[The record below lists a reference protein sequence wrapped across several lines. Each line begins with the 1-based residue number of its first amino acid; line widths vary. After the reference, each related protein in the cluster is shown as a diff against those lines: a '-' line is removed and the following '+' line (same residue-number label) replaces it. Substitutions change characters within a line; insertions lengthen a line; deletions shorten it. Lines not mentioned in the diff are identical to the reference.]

1 MGEWYRCSGK
11 EVCRQ
16 FHVSER
22 GLSRKEAEKRLA
34 EIGENCLSGQR
45 EKKAWQVF
53 VEQFADLLVWIL
65 LGAGMISALSGDF
78 ESTAVIGAVLILNAV
93 LGTVQHE
100 KARKSLESLRAM
112 SAPSAH
118 VLRDGVVIEIPSRAV
133 VPGDL
138 LILFAGD
145 LVSADGRILESH
157 GLRVNE
163 SALTGEAES
172 ACKQEQVISSGI
184 SENRDAD
191 HSAGGSIGIGDQNN
205 MVFSGSLVTAGRGIA
220 VVTATGM
227 KTEIG
232 KIAGMMNETQEK
244 ETPLELSMERFGS
257 RLAGGIM
264 LICALIFG
272 LSLYRRMPVLEALM
286 FAVALAVAAIPEA
299 LGSIVTIVQAMGTQQ
314 MAKEH
319 AIIKDLKAV
328 ESLGCVSVIC
338 SDKTGT
344 LTRNQM
350 HVEEI
355 WSGGRCTK
363 IGEGGQEAR
372 EKKNPNERA
381 LLFASVLNNDGH
393 GEVGDPMERA
403 LLENARQA
411 GMDVEKLQGEYP
423 RMDEIPFDS
432 RRKRMTTLHRCPS
445 GAELL
450 IVKGAWEVVIEF
462 CTEIQTSTG
471 IRAMDA
477 GWRRRIAQETARWA
491 KNGFRVLAFAFRESK
506 VIERDGSR
514 YRSRYRYINRSDR
527 SERAFGKQ
535 SKRMETEEREEWEQN
550 LIFLG
555 MIAFL
560 DPPRSESQ
568 MAVATAKR
576 AGIRTIMITGDH
588 RGTAE
593 AIAEKVGI
601 RDHNRNDQTVTG
613 AELDRMTQEELR
625 EKLERIS
632 VYARVSPE
640 HKIRIVRA
648 WQERGKVVAMTG
660 DGVNDA
666 PALRMAD
673 IGIAMGNGGTQVSRD
688 AASMI
693 LTDDNFATIVKA
705 VANGRNVYRN
715 IRHAIEFLLS
725 GNMAGILCVLYTSI
739 FALPVPFE
747 PVHLLFINLVTDSL
761 PAIAIG
767 MEAQEEGLLDLPP
780 RNPRESIVTRKL
792 ALEILFQGGLIA
804 CSTMMAYAV
813 GLHDDATTASTM
825 AFASLTLARLF
836 HGFNCRSRHSLCRI
850 GIFSN
855 LWTVLALVAGTALLG
870 AVLFLPSLQPLFE
883 TADLSARQT
892 MALFL
897 FALLPT
903 IVIQGGKI
911 LREALE

>member
-1 MGEWYRCSGK
+1 MGEWYRYSGK

-16 FHVSER
+16 FQVSEH
-22 GLSRKEAEKRLA
+22 GLSKKQAEKRLVQ
-34 EIGENCLSGQR
+34 IGENCLSGQR
-45 EKKAWQVF
+45 EKKVWQVF
-53 VEQFADLLVWIL
+53 AEQFADLLVWIL
-65 LGAGMISALSGDF
+65 LGAGIISALSGDF

-118 VLRDGVVIEIPSRAV
+118 VLRDGTVIEIPSRV
-133 VPGDL
+133 IVPGDL
-138 LILFAGD
+138 LILSAGD
-145 LVSADGRILESH
+145 LVSADGRVLESH

-172 ACKQEQVISSGI
+172 ACKQEQVILAGI
-184 SENRDAD
+184 SERNRTDDKIRDYNHLAE
-191 HSAGGSIGIGDQNN
+191 HSGDYQEDGSIGIGDQTN

-257 RLAGGIM
+257 RLAGGI
-264 LICALIFG
+264 LIICALIFV

-350 HVEEI
+350 HVEEF
-355 WSGGRCTK
+355 WSGGR
-363 IGEGGQEAR
+363 GV
-372 EKKNPNERA
+372 KNGAESESM
-381 LLFASVLNNDGH
+381 LLLASVLNNDGH
-393 GEVGDPMERA
+393 GEIGDPMEKA
-403 LLENARQA
+403 LLKNAGQA
-411 GMDVEKLQGEYP
+411 GIAVEKLQREYP
-423 RMDEIPFDS
+423 RVDEIPFDS
-432 RRKRMTTLHRCPS
+432 RRKRMTTLHACPD

-450 IVKGAWEVVIEF
+450 IVKGAWEVVIEL
-462 CTEIQTSTG
+462 CTEIQTPAGVRT
-471 IRAMDA
+471 MDA
-477 GWRRRIAQETARWA
+477 GWRRQIAQETASWA
-491 KNGFRVLAFAFRESK
+491 KNGFRILAFAFRKSK
-506 VIERDGSR
+506 
-514 YRSRYRYINRSDR
+514 
-527 SERAFGKQ
+527 
-535 SKRMETEEREEWEQN
+535 EREASRERGLRYGEKLERIDSRDRVDKKN

-555 MIAFL
+555 MVAFL
-560 DPPRSESQ
+560 DPPRAESQ

-588 RGTAE
+588 KGTAE

-601 RDHNRNDQTVTG
+601 KDPNRNDQTVTG
-613 AELDRMTQEELR
+613 AELDRMTEEELMG
-625 EKLERIS
+625 KLERIS

-648 WQERGKVVAMTG
+648 WQERGKIVAMTG

-688 AASMI
+688 ASSMI

-739 FALPVPFE
+739 LALPVPFE

-780 RNPRESIVTRKL
+780 RNPKESIVTRKL

-813 GLHDDATTASTM
+813 GIHDNATTASTM

-850 GIFSN
+850 GILSN

-870 AVLFLPSLQPLFE
+870 AVLFLPNLQSLFE
-883 TADLSARQT
+883 TADLNVRQT
-892 MALFL
+892 TALFL
-897 FALLPT
+897 IALLPT

>member
-1 MGEWYRCSGK
+1 MGEWYRYSGK

-16 FHVSER
+16 FQVSEH
-22 GLSRKEAEKRLA
+22 GLSKKQAEKRLA
-34 EIGENCLSGQR
+34 QIGENCLSGQR
-45 EKKAWQVF
+45 EKKVWQVF
-53 VEQFADLLVWIL
+53 AEQFADLLVWIL

-118 VLRDGVVIEIPSRAV
+118 VLRDGTVIEIPSRAI

-138 LILFAGD
+138 LILSAGD
-145 LVSADGRILESH
+145 LVSADGRVLESH

-172 ACKQEQVISSGI
+172 ACKQEQVILAGI
-184 SENRDAD
+184 SERNRTDDKIRDYNHLAE
-191 HSAGGSIGIGDQNN
+191 HSGDYQEDGSIGIGDQTN

-257 RLAGGIM
+257 WLAGGI
-264 LICALIFG
+264 LIICALIFV

-350 HVEEI
+350 HVEEF
-355 WSGGRCTK
+355 WSGGR
-363 IGEGGQEAR
+363 GV
-372 EKKNPNERA
+372 KNGVESESM
-381 LLFASVLNNDGH
+381 LLLASVLNNDGH
-393 GEVGDPMERA
+393 GEIGDPMEKA
-403 LLENARQA
+403 LLKNAGQA
-411 GMDVEKLQGEYP
+411 GIAVEKLQREYP
-423 RMDEIPFDS
+423 RVDEIPFDS
-432 RRKRMTTLHRCPS
+432 RRKRMTTLHACPD

-450 IVKGAWEVVIEF
+450 IVKGAWEVVIEL
-462 CTEIQTSTG
+462 CTEIQTPAGVRT
-471 IRAMDA
+471 MDA
-477 GWRRRIAQETARWA
+477 GWRRQIAQETASWA
-491 KNGFRVLAFAFRESK
+491 KNGFRILAFAFRKSK
-506 VIERDGSR
+506 
-514 YRSRYRYINRSDR
+514 
-527 SERAFGKQ
+527 
-535 SKRMETEEREEWEQN
+535 EREASREKGLRYGEKLERIDSRDRIDKKN

-555 MIAFL
+555 MVAFL
-560 DPPRSESQ
+560 DPPRAESQ

-588 RGTAE
+588 KGTAE

-601 RDHNRNDQTVTG
+601 KDPNRNDQTVTG
-613 AELDRMTQEELR
+613 AELDRMTEEELMG
-625 EKLERIS
+625 KLERIS

-648 WQERGKVVAMTG
+648 WQERGKIVAMTG

-688 AASMI
+688 ASSMI

-739 FALPVPFE
+739 LALPVPFE

-780 RNPRESIVTRKL
+780 RNPKESIVTRKL

-813 GLHDDATTASTM
+813 GLHDNATTASTM

-850 GIFSN
+850 GILSN

-870 AVLFLPSLQPLFE
+870 AVLFLPNLQPLFE
-883 TADLSARQT
+883 TADLNVRQT
-892 MALFL
+892 TALFL
-897 FALLPT
+897 IALLPT

>member
-1 MGEWYRCSGK
+1 MGEWYRYSGK

-16 FHVSER
+16 FQVSEH
-22 GLSRKEAEKRLA
+22 GLSKKQAEKRLVQ
-34 EIGENCLSGQR
+34 IGENCLSGQR
-45 EKKAWQVF
+45 EKKVWQVF
-53 VEQFADLLVWIL
+53 AEQFADLLVWIL

-118 VLRDGVVIEIPSRAV
+118 VLRDGTVIEIPSRAI

-138 LILFAGD
+138 LILSAGD
-145 LVSADGRILESH
+145 LVSADGRVLESH

-172 ACKQEQVISSGI
+172 ACKQEQVILAGI
-184 SENRDAD
+184 SD
-191 HSAGGSIGIGDQNN
+191 GSIGIGDQTN

-257 RLAGGIM
+257 WLAGGI
-264 LICALIFG
+264 LIICALIFV

-350 HVEEI
+350 HVEEF
-355 WSGGRCTK
+355 WSGGR
-363 IGEGGQEAR
+363 GV
-372 EKKNPNERA
+372 KNGAESESM
-381 LLFASVLNNDGH
+381 LLLASVLNNDSH
-393 GEVGDPMERA
+393 GEIGDPMEKA
-403 LLENARQA
+403 LLKNAGQA
-411 GMDVEKLQGEYP
+411 GIAVEKLQREYP
-423 RMDEIPFDS
+423 RVDEIPFDS
-432 RRKRMTTLHRCPS
+432 RRKRMTTLHACPD

-450 IVKGAWEVVIEF
+450 IVKGAWEVVIEL
-462 CTEIQTSTG
+462 CTEIQTPAGVRT
-471 IRAMDA
+471 MDA
-477 GWRRRIAQETARWA
+477 GWRRRIAQETASWA
-491 KNGFRVLAFAFRESK
+491 KNGFRILAFAFRKSK
-506 VIERDGSR
+506 
-514 YRSRYRYINRSDR
+514 
-527 SERAFGKQ
+527 
-535 SKRMETEEREEWEQN
+535 EREASREKGLRYGEKLERIDSRDRGDKKN

-555 MIAFL
+555 MVAFL
-560 DPPRSESQ
+560 DPPRAESQ

-588 RGTAE
+588 KGTAE

-601 RDHNRNDQTVTG
+601 KDPNRNDQTVTG
-613 AELDRMTQEELR
+613 AELDRMTEEELMG
-625 EKLERIS
+625 KLERIS

-648 WQERGKVVAMTG
+648 WQERGKIVAMTG

-688 AASMI
+688 ASSMI

-739 FALPVPFE
+739 LALPVPFE

-780 RNPRESIVTRKL
+780 RNPKESIVTRKL
-792 ALEILFQGGLIA
+792 ALGILFQGGLIA

-813 GLHDDATTASTM
+813 GLHDNATTASTM

-850 GIFSN
+850 GILSN

-870 AVLFLPSLQPLFE
+870 AVLFLPNLQPLFE
-883 TADLSARQT
+883 TADLNVRQT
-892 MALFL
+892 TALFL
-897 FALLPT
+897 IALLPT

>member
-1 MGEWYRCSGK
+1 MGEWYRYSGK

-16 FHVSER
+16 FQVSEH
-22 GLSRKEAEKRLA
+22 GLSKKQAEKRLA
-34 EIGENCLSGQR
+34 QIGENCLSGQR
-45 EKKAWQVF
+45 EKKVWQVF

-118 VLRDGVVIEIPSRAV
+118 VLRDGTVIEIPSRAI

-138 LILFAGD
+138 LILSAGD
-145 LVSADGRILESH
+145 LVSADGRVLESH

-172 ACKQEQVISSGI
+172 ACKQEQVILAGI
-184 SENRDAD
+184 SD
-191 HSAGGSIGIGDQNN
+191 GSIGIGDQTN

-257 RLAGGIM
+257 RLAGGI
-264 LICALIFG
+264 LIICALIFV

-350 HVEEI
+350 HVEEF
-355 WSGGRCTK
+355 WSGGR
-363 IGEGGQEAR
+363 GV
-372 EKKNPNERA
+372 KNGAESESM
-381 LLFASVLNNDGH
+381 LLLASVLNNDSH
-393 GEVGDPMERA
+393 GEIGDPMEKA
-403 LLENARQA
+403 LLKNAGQA
-411 GMDVEKLQGEYP
+411 GIAVEKLQREYP
-423 RMDEIPFDS
+423 RVDEIPFDS
-432 RRKRMTTLHRCPS
+432 RRKRMTTLHACPD

-450 IVKGAWEVVIEF
+450 IVKGAWEVVIEL
-462 CTEIQTSTG
+462 CTEIQTPAGVRT
-471 IRAMDA
+471 MDA
-477 GWRRRIAQETARWA
+477 GWRRRIAQETASWA
-491 KNGFRVLAFAFRESK
+491 KNGFRILAFAFRKSK
-506 VIERDGSR
+506 
-514 YRSRYRYINRSDR
+514 
-527 SERAFGKQ
+527 
-535 SKRMETEEREEWEQN
+535 EREASREKGLRYGEKLERIDSRDRGDKKN

-555 MIAFL
+555 MVAFL
-560 DPPRSESQ
+560 DPPRAESQ

-588 RGTAE
+588 KGTAE

-601 RDHNRNDQTVTG
+601 KDPNRNDQTVTG
-613 AELDRMTQEELR
+613 AELDRMTEEELMG
-625 EKLERIS
+625 KLERIS

-648 WQERGKVVAMTG
+648 WQERGKIVAMTG

-688 AASMI
+688 ASSMI

-739 FALPVPFE
+739 LALPVPFE

-780 RNPRESIVTRKL
+780 RNPKESIVTRKL

-813 GLHDDATTASTM
+813 GLHDNATTASTM

-850 GIFSN
+850 GILSN

-870 AVLFLPSLQPLFE
+870 AVLFLPNLQPLFE
-883 TADLSARQT
+883 TADLNVRQT
-892 MALFL
+892 TALFL
-897 FALLPT
+897 IALLPT

>member
-1 MGEWYRCSGK
+1 MGEWYRYSGK

-16 FHVSER
+16 FQVSEH
-22 GLSRKEAEKRLA
+22 GLSKKQAEKRLA
-34 EIGENCLSGQR
+34 QIGENCLSGQR
-45 EKKAWQVF
+45 EKKVWQVF

-118 VLRDGVVIEIPSRAV
+118 VLRDGTVIEIPSRV
-133 VPGDL
+133 IVPGDL
-138 LILFAGD
+138 LILSAGD
-145 LVSADGRILESH
+145 LVSADGRVLESH

-172 ACKQEQVISSGI
+172 ACKQEQVILAGI
-184 SENRDAD
+184 SD
-191 HSAGGSIGIGDQNN
+191 GSIGIGDQTN

-257 RLAGGIM
+257 RLAGGI
-264 LICALIFG
+264 LIICALIFV

-350 HVEEI
+350 HVEEF
-355 WSGGRCTK
+355 WSGGR
-363 IGEGGQEAR
+363 GV
-372 EKKNPNERA
+372 KNGAESESM
-381 LLFASVLNNDGH
+381 LLLASVLNNDSH
-393 GEVGDPMERA
+393 GEIGDPMEKA
-403 LLENARQA
+403 LLKNAGQA
-411 GMDVEKLQGEYP
+411 GIAVEKLQREYP
-423 RMDEIPFDS
+423 RVDEIPFDS
-432 RRKRMTTLHRCPS
+432 RRKRMTTLHACPD

-450 IVKGAWEVVIEF
+450 IVKGAWEVVIEL
-462 CTEIQTSTG
+462 CTEIQTPAGVRT
-471 IRAMDA
+471 MDA
-477 GWRRRIAQETARWA
+477 GWRRRIAQETASWA
-491 KNGFRVLAFAFRESK
+491 KNGFRILAFAFRKSK
-506 VIERDGSR
+506 
-514 YRSRYRYINRSDR
+514 
-527 SERAFGKQ
+527 
-535 SKRMETEEREEWEQN
+535 EREASREKGLRYGEKLERIDSRDRGDKKN

-555 MIAFL
+555 MVAFL
-560 DPPRSESQ
+560 DPPRAESQ

-588 RGTAE
+588 KGTAE

-601 RDHNRNDQTVTG
+601 KDPNRNDQTVTG
-613 AELDRMTQEELR
+613 AELDRMTEEELMG
-625 EKLERIS
+625 KLERIS

-648 WQERGKVVAMTG
+648 WQERGKIVAMTG

-688 AASMI
+688 ASSMI

-739 FALPVPFE
+739 LALPVPFE

-780 RNPRESIVTRKL
+780 RNSKESIVTRKL

-813 GLHDDATTASTM
+813 GLHDNATTASTM

-850 GIFSN
+850 GILSN

-870 AVLFLPSLQPLFE
+870 AVLFLPNLQPLFE
-883 TADLSARQT
+883 TADLNVRQT
-892 MALFL
+892 TALFL
-897 FALLPT
+897 IALLPT

>member
-1 MGEWYRCSGK
+1 MGEWYRYSGK

-16 FHVSER
+16 FQVSEH
-22 GLSRKEAEKRLA
+22 GLSRKQAEKRLVQ
-34 EIGENCLSGQR
+34 IGENCLSGQR
-45 EKKAWQVF
+45 EKKVWQVF
-53 VEQFADLLVWIL
+53 AEQFADLLVWIL

-118 VLRDGVVIEIPSRAV
+118 VLRDGTVIEIPSRAI

-138 LILFAGD
+138 LILSAGD
-145 LVSADGRILESH
+145 LVSADGRVLESH

-172 ACKQEQVISSGI
+172 ACKQEQVILAGI
-184 SENRDAD
+184 SD
-191 HSAGGSIGIGDQNN
+191 GSIGIGDQTN

-257 RLAGGIM
+257 RLAGGI
-264 LICALIFG
+264 LIICALIFV

-350 HVEEI
+350 HVEEF
-355 WSGGRCTK
+355 WSGGRGVK
-363 IGEGGQEAR
+363 NGAESEGM
-372 EKKNPNERA
+372 
-381 LLFASVLNNDGH
+381 LLLASVLNNDSH
-393 GEVGDPMERA
+393 GEIGDPMEKA
-403 LLENARQA
+403 LLKNAGQA
-411 GMDVEKLQGEYP
+411 GIAVEKLQREYP
-423 RMDEIPFDS
+423 RVDEIPFDS
-432 RRKRMTTLHRCPS
+432 RRKRMTTLHACPD

-450 IVKGAWEVVIEF
+450 IVKGAWEVVIEL
-462 CTEIQTSTG
+462 CTEIQTPAGVRT
-471 IRAMDA
+471 MDA
-477 GWRRRIAQETARWA
+477 GWRRRIAQETASWA
-491 KNGFRVLAFAFRESK
+491 KNGFRILAFAFRKSK
-506 VIERDGSR
+506 
-514 YRSRYRYINRSDR
+514 
-527 SERAFGKQ
+527 
-535 SKRMETEEREEWEQN
+535 ERETSREKGLRYGEKLERIDSRDRGDKKN

-555 MIAFL
+555 MVAFL
-560 DPPRSESQ
+560 DPPRAESQ

-588 RGTAE
+588 KGTAE

-601 RDHNRNDQTVTG
+601 KDPNRNDQTVTG
-613 AELDRMTQEELR
+613 AELDRMTEEELMG
-625 EKLERIS
+625 KLERIS

-648 WQERGKVVAMTG
+648 WQERGKIVAMTG

-688 AASMI
+688 ASSMI

-739 FALPVPFE
+739 LALPVPFE

-780 RNPRESIVTRKL
+780 RNPKESIVTRKL

-813 GLHDDATTASTM
+813 GLHDNATTASTM

-850 GIFSN
+850 GILSN

-870 AVLFLPSLQPLFE
+870 AVLFLPNLQPLFE
-883 TADLSARQT
+883 TADLNVRQT
-892 MALFL
+892 TALFL
-897 FALLPT
+897 IALLPT

>member
-1 MGEWYRCSGK
+1 MGEWYRCPGK

-16 FHVSER
+16 FQVPEH
-22 GLSRKEAEKRLA
+22 GLSEKQAEKRLLEA
-34 EIGENCLSGQR
+34 GENCLRGQR

-53 VEQFADLLVWIL
+53 AEQFADLLVWIL
-65 LGAGMISALSGDF
+65 LAAAMVSALSGDF

-112 SAPSAH
+112 SAPSAR
-118 VLRDGVVIEIPSRAV
+118 VMRNGEIKEIPSREI

-138 LILFAGD
+138 MILAAGD
-145 LVSADGRILESH
+145 LISADGRILEAH

-172 ACKQEQVISSGI
+172 VCKQEGAILESGT
-184 SENRDAD
+184 
-191 HSAGGSIGIGDQNN
+191 IGIGDQNN
-205 MVFSGSLVTAGRGIA
+205 MVFSGSLVTAGRGLA

-232 KIAGMMNETQEK
+232 KIAGMMNETREK
-244 ETPLELSMERFGS
+244 ETPLELAMESFGR
-257 RLAGGIM
+257 RLAGGIL
-264 LICALIFG
+264 LICALVFV
-272 LSLYRRMPVLEALM
+272 LSLYRKMPVLEALM

-344 LTRNQM
+344 LTQNEM
-350 HVEEI
+350 HIERL
-355 WSGGRCTK
+355 WSGGQGVDVGTETGLR
-363 IGEGGQEAR
+363 GESVWEVRGNRSTQTAGTNKNRQITMCENRQANMHESMQRKMR
-372 EKKNPNERA
+372 EKIKTPEIRK
-381 LLFASVLNNDGH
+381 LLFAAVLNNDGH
-393 GEVGDPMERA
+393 GDVGDPMEKA
-403 LLENARQA
+403 LLETAESVGISAESLKR
-411 GMDVEKLQGEYP
+411 EYP
-423 RMDEIPFDS
+423 RIDEIPFDS
-432 RRKRMTTLHRCPS
+432 KRKRMSTLHRCPD
-445 GAELL
+445 GTGLL
-450 IVKGAWEVVIEF
+450 IVKGAWEVIVEF
-462 CTEIQTSTG
+462 CTEIQTPSG
-471 IRAMDA
+471 VRAMDA
-477 GWRRRIAQETARWA
+477 GWRRRIGQETAEWA
-491 KNGFRVLAFAFRESK
+491 KNGFRVLAFAFR
-506 VIERDGSR
+506 R
-514 YRSRYRYINRSDR
+514 
-527 SERAFGKQ
+527 GKAAGE
-535 SKRMETEEREEWEQN
+535 KIGKREEN
-550 LIFLG
+550 LVFLG
-555 MIAFL
+555 MAAFL
-560 DPPRSESQ
+560 DPPRQESQ
-568 MAVATAKR
+568 AAVATAKR

-593 AIAEKVGI
+593 AIAEKIGI
-601 RDHNRNDQTVTG
+601 RIPARNDQTVTG
-613 AELDRMTQEELR
+613 AELDRMTEGELR
-625 EKLERIS
+625 ERLERIS

-648 WQERGKVVAMTG
+648 WQQQGKVVAMTG

-673 IGIAMGNGGTQVSRD
+673 VGVAMGNSGTQVSRD

-747 PVHLLFINLVTDSL
+747 PVHLLFINLLTDSL
-761 PAIAIG
+761 PAVAIG
-767 MEAQEEGLLDLPP
+767 MEPQEEGLLDLPP
-780 RNPRESIVTRKL
+780 RNPGEGIITARL
-792 ALEILFQGGLIA
+792 ALGVLLQGSLIA
-804 CSTMMAYAV
+804 CSTMAAYAV
-813 GLHDDATTASTM
+813 GLRDHAETASTM

-836 HGFNCRSRHSLCRI
+836 HGFNCRSRHSLSRI

-855 LWTVLALVAGTALLG
+855 LWSVLALGAGTALLG
-870 AVLFLPSLQPLFE
+870 AVLFLPKLQPLFE
-883 TADLSARQT
+883 TADLSGTQT

-903 IVIQGGKI
+903 IVIQGGKMM
-911 LREALE
+911 REALE

>member
-1 MGEWYRCSGK
+1 MGEWYRYPGK

-16 FHVSER
+16 FQVPEH
-22 GLSRKEAEKRLA
+22 GLSQKQADKRLLEA
-34 EIGENCLSGQR
+34 GENCLRGQR
-45 EKKAWQVF
+45 EKRAWQVF
-53 VEQFADLLVWIL
+53 AEQFADLLVWIL
-65 LGAGMISALSGDF
+65 LAAAMVSALSGDF
-78 ESTAVIGAVLILNAV
+78 ESTAVIGAVLILNAI

-112 SAPSAH
+112 SAPSAR
-118 VLRDGVVIEIPSRAV
+118 VMRNGEIREIPSREI

-138 LILFAGD
+138 MILAAGD
-145 LVSADGRILESH
+145 LISADGRILEVH

-172 ACKQEQVISSGI
+172 VCKQEGAI
-184 SENRDAD
+184 SE
-191 HSAGGSIGIGDQNN
+191 SGTIGVGDQTN
-205 MVFSGSLVTAGRGIA
+205 MVFSGSLVTAGRGLA

-244 ETPLELSMERFGS
+244 ETPLELAMESFGR
-257 RLAGGIM
+257 RLAGGI
-264 LICALIFG
+264 LFVCVLVFV
-272 LSLYRRMPVLEALM
+272 LSLYRKMPLLEALM

-314 MAKEH
+314 MAREH

-344 LTRNQM
+344 LTRNEMQ
-350 HVEEI
+350 VERL
-355 WSGGRCTK
+355 WSGGQSVDVGADGG
-363 IGEGGQEAR
+363 IGLR
-372 EKKNPNERA
+372 EKPIRKTRENRQTTIHEKMYGNRQETLKIPGIRK
-381 LLFASVLNNDGH
+381 LLFAAVLNNDGH
-393 GEVGDPMERA
+393 GTVGDPMERA
-403 LLENARQA
+403 LLEIAESA
-411 GMDVEKLQGEYP
+411 GISAESLQREYP

-432 RRKRMTTLHRCPS
+432 RRKRMTTLHRCPD
-445 GAELL
+445 GTELL
-450 IVKGAWEVVIEF
+450 IVKGAWEVIVEF
-462 CTEIQTSTG
+462 CTEIQTSSG
-471 IRAMDA
+471 VRAMEA
-477 GWRRRIAQETARWA
+477 EWRRRIVQETAGWA
-491 KNGFRVLAFAFRESK
+491 KNGYRVLAFAFRQ
-506 VIERDGSR
+506 
-514 YRSRYRYINRSDR
+514 
-527 SERAFGKQ
+527 GKEAGK
-535 SKRMETEEREEWEQN
+535 SGKKLGKREEN
-550 LIFLG
+550 LVFLG
-555 MIAFL
+555 MAAFL
-560 DPPRSESQ
+560 DPPRPESQ
-568 MAVATAKR
+568 AAVATAKR

-593 AIAEKVGI
+593 AIAEKIGI
-601 RDHNRNDQTVTG
+601 RVPARRDQTVTG
-613 AELDRMTQEELR
+613 PELDRMTETELKER
-625 EKLERIS
+625 LEKIS

-648 WQERGKVVAMTG
+648 WQQRGSVVAMTG
-660 DGVNDA
+660 DGINDA

-673 IGIAMGNGGTQVSRD
+673 VGIAMGNSGTQVSRD

-747 PVHLLFINLVTDSL
+747 PVHLLFINLLTDSL
-761 PAIAIG
+761 PAVAIG
-767 MEAQEEGLLDLPP
+767 MEEQEEGLLDLPP
-780 RNPRESIVTRKL
+780 RNPREGIITAGL
-792 ALEILFQGGLIA
+792 ALEILFQGSLIA
-804 CSTMMAYAV
+804 CSTMAAYAV
-813 GLHDDATTASTM
+813 GLHDHAETASTM

-855 LWTVLALVAGTALLG
+855 LWSVLALGAGTALLG
-870 AVLFLPSLQPLFE
+870 AVLFLPNLQPLFE
-883 TADLSARQT
+883 TADLNGTQT
-892 MALFL
+892 TALFL
-897 FALLPT
+897 LALLPT
-903 IVIQGGKI
+903 IVIQGGKMM
-911 LREALE
+911 REALE

>member
-1 MGEWYRCSGK
+1 MGEWYRYSGK

-16 FHVSER
+16 FQVSEH
-22 GLSRKEAEKRLA
+22 GLSKKQAEKRLA
-34 EIGENCLSGQR
+34 QIGENCLSGQR
-45 EKKAWQVF
+45 EKKVWQVF

-118 VLRDGVVIEIPSRAV
+118 VLRDGTVIEIPSRV
-133 VPGDL
+133 IVPGDL
-138 LILFAGD
+138 LILSAGD
-145 LVSADGRILESH
+145 LVSADGRVLESH

-172 ACKQEQVISSGI
+172 ACKQEQVILAGI
-184 SENRDAD
+184 SD
-191 HSAGGSIGIGDQNN
+191 GSIGIGDQTN

-257 RLAGGIM
+257 RLAGGI
-264 LICALIFG
+264 LIICALIFV

-350 HVEEI
+350 HVEEF
-355 WSGGRCTK
+355 WSGGR
-363 IGEGGQEAR
+363 GV
-372 EKKNPNERA
+372 KNGAESESM
-381 LLFASVLNNDGH
+381 LLLASVLNNDSH
-393 GEVGDPMERA
+393 GEIGDPMEKA
-403 LLENARQA
+403 LLKNAGQA
-411 GMDVEKLQGEYP
+411 GIAVEKLQREYP
-423 RMDEIPFDS
+423 RVDEIPFDS
-432 RRKRMTTLHRCPS
+432 RRKRMTTLHACPD

-450 IVKGAWEVVIEF
+450 IVKGAWEVVIEL
-462 CTEIQTSTG
+462 CTEIQTPAGVRT
-471 IRAMDA
+471 MDA
-477 GWRRRIAQETARWA
+477 GWRRRIAQETASWA
-491 KNGFRVLAFAFRESK
+491 KNGFRILAFAFRKSK
-506 VIERDGSR
+506 
-514 YRSRYRYINRSDR
+514 
-527 SERAFGKQ
+527 
-535 SKRMETEEREEWEQN
+535 EREASREKGLRYGEKLERIDSRDRGDKKN

-555 MIAFL
+555 MVAFL
-560 DPPRSESQ
+560 DPPRAESQ

-588 RGTAE
+588 KGTAE

-601 RDHNRNDQTVTG
+601 KDPNRNDQTVTG
-613 AELDRMTQEELR
+613 AELDRMTEEELMG
-625 EKLERIS
+625 KLERIS

-648 WQERGKVVAMTG
+648 WQERGKIVAMTG

-688 AASMI
+688 ASSMI

-739 FALPVPFE
+739 LALPVPFE

-780 RNPRESIVTRKL
+780 RNSKESIVTRKL

-813 GLHDDATTASTM
+813 GIHDNATTASTM

-850 GIFSN
+850 GILSN

-870 AVLFLPSLQPLFE
+870 AVLFLPNLQSLFE
-883 TADLSARQT
+883 TADLNVRQT
-892 MALFL
+892 TALFL
-897 FALLPT
+897 IALLPT

>member
-1 MGEWYRCSGK
+1 MGEWYRYSGK

-16 FHVSER
+16 FQVSEH
-22 GLSRKEAEKRLA
+22 GLSKKQAEKRLVQ
-34 EIGENCLSGQR
+34 IGENCLSGQR
-45 EKKAWQVF
+45 EKKVWQVF
-53 VEQFADLLVWIL
+53 AEQFADLLVWIL

-118 VLRDGVVIEIPSRAV
+118 VLRDGTVIEIPSRAI

-138 LILFAGD
+138 LILSAGD
-145 LVSADGRILESH
+145 LVSADGRVLESH

-172 ACKQEQVISSGI
+172 ACKQEQVILAGI
-184 SENRDAD
+184 SD
-191 HSAGGSIGIGDQNN
+191 GSIGIGDQTN

-257 RLAGGIM
+257 WLAGGI
-264 LICALIFG
+264 LIICALIFV

-350 HVEEI
+350 HVEEF
-355 WSGGRCTK
+355 WSGGR
-363 IGEGGQEAR
+363 GV
-372 EKKNPNERA
+372 KNGAESESM
-381 LLFASVLNNDGH
+381 LLLASVLNNDSH
-393 GEVGDPMERA
+393 GEIGDPMEKA
-403 LLENARQA
+403 LLKNAGQA
-411 GMDVEKLQGEYP
+411 GIAVEKLQREYP
-423 RMDEIPFDS
+423 RVDEIPFDS
-432 RRKRMTTLHRCPS
+432 RRKRMTTLHACPD

-450 IVKGAWEVVIEF
+450 IVKGAWEVVIEL
-462 CTEIQTSTG
+462 CTEIQTPAGVRT
-471 IRAMDA
+471 MDA
-477 GWRRRIAQETARWA
+477 GWRRRIAQETASWA
-491 KNGFRVLAFAFRESK
+491 KNGFRILAFAFRKSK
-506 VIERDGSR
+506 
-514 YRSRYRYINRSDR
+514 
-527 SERAFGKQ
+527 
-535 SKRMETEEREEWEQN
+535 ERETSREKGLRYGEKLERIDSRDRGDKKN

-555 MIAFL
+555 MVAFL
-560 DPPRSESQ
+560 DPPRAESQ

-588 RGTAE
+588 KGTAE

-601 RDHNRNDQTVTG
+601 KDPNRNDQTVTG
-613 AELDRMTQEELR
+613 AELDRMTEEELMG
-625 EKLERIS
+625 KLERIS

-648 WQERGKVVAMTG
+648 WQERGKIVAMTG

-688 AASMI
+688 ASSMI

-739 FALPVPFE
+739 LALPVPFE

-780 RNPRESIVTRKL
+780 RNPKESIVTRKL

-813 GLHDDATTASTM
+813 GLHDNATTASTM

-850 GIFSN
+850 GILSN

-870 AVLFLPSLQPLFE
+870 AVLFLPNLQPLFE
-883 TADLSARQT
+883 TADLNVRQT
-892 MALFL
+892 TALFL
-897 FALLPT
+897 IALLPT

>member
-1 MGEWYRCSGK
+1 MGEWYRYSGK

-16 FHVSER
+16 FQVSEH
-22 GLSRKEAEKRLA
+22 GLSRKQAEKRLVQ
-34 EIGENCLSGQR
+34 IGENCLSGQR
-45 EKKAWQVF
+45 EKKVWQVF
-53 VEQFADLLVWIL
+53 AEQFADLLVWIL

-118 VLRDGVVIEIPSRAV
+118 VLRDGTVIEIPSRAI

-138 LILFAGD
+138 LILSAGD
-145 LVSADGRILESH
+145 LVSADGRVLESH

-172 ACKQEQVISSGI
+172 ACKQEQVILAGI
-184 SENRDAD
+184 SERNRTDDKIRDYNHLAE
-191 HSAGGSIGIGDQNN
+191 HSGDYQEDGSIGIGDQTN

-257 RLAGGIM
+257 RLAGGI
-264 LICALIFG
+264 LIICALIFV

-350 HVEEI
+350 HVEEF
-355 WSGGRCTK
+355 WSGGR
-363 IGEGGQEAR
+363 GV
-372 EKKNPNERA
+372 KNGAESESM
-381 LLFASVLNNDGH
+381 LLLASVLNNDSH
-393 GEVGDPMERA
+393 GEIGDPMEKA
-403 LLENARQA
+403 LLKNAGQA
-411 GMDVEKLQGEYP
+411 GIAVEKLQREYP
-423 RMDEIPFDS
+423 RVDEIPFDS
-432 RRKRMTTLHRCPS
+432 RRKRMTTLHACPD

-450 IVKGAWEVVIEF
+450 IVKGAWEVVIEL
-462 CTEIQTSTG
+462 CTEIQTPAGVRT
-471 IRAMDA
+471 MDA
-477 GWRRRIAQETARWA
+477 GWRRRIAQETASWA
-491 KNGFRVLAFAFRESK
+491 KNGFRILAFAFRKSK
-506 VIERDGSR
+506 
-514 YRSRYRYINRSDR
+514 
-527 SERAFGKQ
+527 
-535 SKRMETEEREEWEQN
+535 EREASREKGLRYGEKLERIDSRDRGDKKN

-555 MIAFL
+555 MVAFL
-560 DPPRSESQ
+560 DPPRAESQ

-588 RGTAE
+588 KGTAE

-601 RDHNRNDQTVTG
+601 KDPNRNDQTVTG
-613 AELDRMTQEELR
+613 AELDRMTEEELMG
-625 EKLERIS
+625 KLERIS

-648 WQERGKVVAMTG
+648 WQERGKIVAMTG

-688 AASMI
+688 ASSMI

-739 FALPVPFE
+739 LALPVPFE

-780 RNPRESIVTRKL
+780 RNPKESIVTRKL

-813 GLHDDATTASTM
+813 GLHDNATTASTM

-850 GIFSN
+850 GILSN

-870 AVLFLPSLQPLFE
+870 AVLFLPNLQPLFE
-883 TADLSARQT
+883 TADLNVRQT
-892 MALFL
+892 TALFL
-897 FALLPT
+897 IALLPT

>member
-1 MGEWYRCSGK
+1 MGEWYRYSGK

-16 FHVSER
+16 FQVSEH
-22 GLSRKEAEKRLA
+22 GLSKKQAEKRLA
-34 EIGENCLSGQR
+34 QIGENCLSGQR
-45 EKKAWQVF
+45 EKKVWQVF

-118 VLRDGVVIEIPSRAV
+118 VLRDGTVIEIPSRV
-133 VPGDL
+133 IVPGDL
-138 LILFAGD
+138 LILSAGD
-145 LVSADGRILESH
+145 LVSADGRVLESH

-172 ACKQEQVISSGI
+172 ACKQEQVILAGI
-184 SENRDAD
+184 SERNRTDDKIRDYNHLAE
-191 HSAGGSIGIGDQNN
+191 HSGDYQEDGSIGIGDQTN

-257 RLAGGIM
+257 RLAGGI
-264 LICALIFG
+264 LIICALIFV

-350 HVEEI
+350 HVEEF
-355 WSGGRCTK
+355 WSGGR
-363 IGEGGQEAR
+363 GV
-372 EKKNPNERA
+372 KNGAESESM
-381 LLFASVLNNDGH
+381 LLLASVLNNDSH
-393 GEVGDPMERA
+393 GEIGDPMEKA
-403 LLENARQA
+403 LLKNAGQA
-411 GMDVEKLQGEYP
+411 GIAVEKLQREYP
-423 RMDEIPFDS
+423 RVDEIPFDS
-432 RRKRMTTLHRCPS
+432 RRKRMTTLHACPD

-450 IVKGAWEVVIEF
+450 IVKGAWEVVIEL
-462 CTEIQTSTG
+462 CTEIQTPAGVRT
-471 IRAMDA
+471 MDA
-477 GWRRRIAQETARWA
+477 GWRRRIAQETASWA
-491 KNGFRVLAFAFRESK
+491 KNGFRILAFAFRKSK
-506 VIERDGSR
+506 
-514 YRSRYRYINRSDR
+514 
-527 SERAFGKQ
+527 
-535 SKRMETEEREEWEQN
+535 EREASREKGLRYGEKLERIDSRDRGDKKN

-555 MIAFL
+555 MVAFL
-560 DPPRSESQ
+560 DPPRAESQ

-588 RGTAE
+588 KGTAE

-601 RDHNRNDQTVTG
+601 KDPNRNDQTVTG
-613 AELDRMTQEELR
+613 AELDRMTEEELMG
-625 EKLERIS
+625 KLERIS

-648 WQERGKVVAMTG
+648 WQERGKIVAMTG

-688 AASMI
+688 ASSMI

-739 FALPVPFE
+739 LALPVPFE

-761 PAIAIG
+761 PAVAIG

-780 RNPRESIVTRKL
+780 RNPKESIVTRKL

-813 GLHDDATTASTM
+813 GLHDNATTASTM

-850 GIFSN
+850 GILSN

-870 AVLFLPSLQPLFE
+870 AVLFLPNLQPLFE
-883 TADLSARQT
+883 TADLNVRQT
-892 MALFL
+892 TALFL
-897 FALLPT
+897 IALLPT

>member
-1 MGEWYRCSGK
+1 MGEWYRYSGK

-16 FHVSER
+16 FQVSEH
-22 GLSRKEAEKRLA
+22 GLSKKQAEKRLA
-34 EIGENCLSGQR
+34 QSGENCLSGQR
-45 EKKAWQVF
+45 EKKVWQVF

-118 VLRDGVVIEIPSRAV
+118 VLRDGTVIEIPSRAI

-138 LILFAGD
+138 LILSAGD
-145 LVSADGRILESH
+145 LVSADGRVLESH

-172 ACKQEQVISSGI
+172 ACKQEQVILAGI
-184 SENRDAD
+184 SD
-191 HSAGGSIGIGDQNN
+191 GSIGIGDQTN

-257 RLAGGIM
+257 RLAGGI
-264 LICALIFG
+264 LIICALIFV

-350 HVEEI
+350 HVEEF
-355 WSGGRCTK
+355 WSGGR
-363 IGEGGQEAR
+363 GV
-372 EKKNPNERA
+372 KNGAESESM
-381 LLFASVLNNDGH
+381 LLLASVLNNDGH
-393 GEVGDPMERA
+393 GEIGDPMEKA
-403 LLENARQA
+403 LLKNAGQA
-411 GMDVEKLQGEYP
+411 GIAVEKLQREYP
-423 RMDEIPFDS
+423 RVDEIPFDS
-432 RRKRMTTLHRCPS
+432 RRKRMTTLHACPD

-450 IVKGAWEVVIEF
+450 IVKGAWEVVIEL
-462 CTEIQTSTG
+462 CTEIQTPAGVRT
-471 IRAMDA
+471 MDA
-477 GWRRRIAQETARWA
+477 GWRRQIAQETASWA
-491 KNGFRVLAFAFRESK
+491 KNGFRILAFAFRKSK
-506 VIERDGSR
+506 
-514 YRSRYRYINRSDR
+514 
-527 SERAFGKQ
+527 
-535 SKRMETEEREEWEQN
+535 EREASREKGLRYGEKLERIDSRDRIDKKN

-555 MIAFL
+555 MVAFL
-560 DPPRSESQ
+560 DPPRAESQ

-588 RGTAE
+588 KGTAE

-601 RDHNRNDQTVTG
+601 KDLNRNDQTVTG
-613 AELDRMTQEELR
+613 AELDRMTEEELMG
-625 EKLERIS
+625 KLERIS

-648 WQERGKVVAMTG
+648 WQERGKIVAMTG

-688 AASMI
+688 ASSMI

-739 FALPVPFE
+739 LALPVPFE

-780 RNPRESIVTRKL
+780 RNPKESIVTRKL

-813 GLHDDATTASTM
+813 GLHDNATTASTM

-850 GIFSN
+850 GILSN

-870 AVLFLPSLQPLFE
+870 AVLFLPNLQPLFE
-883 TADLSARQT
+883 TADLNVRQT
-892 MALFL
+892 TALFL
-897 FALLPT
+897 IALLPT

>member
-1 MGEWYRCSGK
+1 MGEWYRYSGK

-16 FHVSER
+16 FQVSEH
-22 GLSRKEAEKRLA
+22 GLSKKQAEKRLA
-34 EIGENCLSGQR
+34 QIGENCLSGQR
-45 EKKAWQVF
+45 EKKVWQVF

-118 VLRDGVVIEIPSRAV
+118 VLRDGTVIEIPSRV
-133 VPGDL
+133 IVPGDL
-138 LILFAGD
+138 LILSAGD
-145 LVSADGRILESH
+145 LVSADGRVLESH

-172 ACKQEQVISSGI
+172 ACKQEQVILAGI
-184 SENRDAD
+184 SD
-191 HSAGGSIGIGDQNN
+191 GSIGIGDQTN

-257 RLAGGIM
+257 RLAGGI
-264 LICALIFG
+264 LIICALIFV

-350 HVEEI
+350 HVEEF
-355 WSGGRCTK
+355 WSGGR
-363 IGEGGQEAR
+363 GV
-372 EKKNPNERA
+372 KNGAESESM
-381 LLFASVLNNDGH
+381 LLLASVLNNDSH
-393 GEVGDPMERA
+393 GEIGDPMEKA
-403 LLENARQA
+403 LLKNAGQA
-411 GMDVEKLQGEYP
+411 GIAVEKLQREYP
-423 RMDEIPFDS
+423 RVDEIPFDS
-432 RRKRMTTLHRCPS
+432 RRKRMTTLHACPD

-450 IVKGAWEVVIEF
+450 IVKGAWEVVIEL
-462 CTEIQTSTG
+462 CTEIQTPAGVRT
-471 IRAMDA
+471 MDA
-477 GWRRRIAQETARWA
+477 GWRRRIAQETASWA
-491 KNGFRVLAFAFRESK
+491 KNGFRILAFAFRKSK
-506 VIERDGSR
+506 
-514 YRSRYRYINRSDR
+514 
-527 SERAFGKQ
+527 
-535 SKRMETEEREEWEQN
+535 EREASREKGLRYGEKLERIDSRDRGDKKN

-555 MIAFL
+555 MVAFL
-560 DPPRSESQ
+560 DPPRAESQ

-588 RGTAE
+588 KGTAE

-601 RDHNRNDQTVTG
+601 KDPNRNDQTVTG
-613 AELDRMTQEELR
+613 AELDRMTEEELMG
-625 EKLERIS
+625 KLERIS

-648 WQERGKVVAMTG
+648 WQERGKIVAMTG

-688 AASMI
+688 ASSMI

-739 FALPVPFE
+739 LALPVPFE

-767 MEAQEEGLLDLPP
+767 MEPADAALLEEKP
-780 RNPRESIVTRKL
+780 RDPSAGILTGSFLGKIV
-792 ALEILFQGGLIA
+792 AEGALIA
-804 CSTMMAYAV
+804 CPVMTSYYIGLQQSTALA
-813 GLHDDATTASTM
+813 ATM
-825 AFASLTLARLF
+825 AFATLTLARLF
-836 HGFNCRSRHSLCRI
+836 HGFNCRSQKSMARAGLR
-850 GIFSN
+850 SN
-855 LWTVLALVAGTALLG
+855 KYSMGAFLGGCILLG
-870 AVLFLPSLQPLFE
+870 LVLCVPVFERLFDVAE
-883 TADLSARQT
+883 MGVL
-892 MALFL
+892 MYGYI
-897 FALLPT
+897 LLLAFVPT
-903 IVIQGGKI
+903 LVIQMVKMV
-911 LREALE
+911 REKMQEGL

>member
-1 MGEWYRCSGK
+1 MGEWYRYSGK

-16 FHVSER
+16 FQVSEH
-22 GLSRKEAEKRLA
+22 GLSRKQAEKRLVQ
-34 EIGENCLSGQR
+34 IGENCLSGQR
-45 EKKAWQVF
+45 EKKVWQVF
-53 VEQFADLLVWIL
+53 AEQFADLLVWIL

-100 KARKSLESLRAM
+100 KARKSVERLRAM

-118 VLRDGVVIEIPSRAV
+118 VLRDGTVIEIPSRAI

-138 LILFAGD
+138 LILSAGD
-145 LVSADGRILESH
+145 LVSADGRVLESH

-172 ACKQEQVISSGI
+172 ACKQEQVILAGI
-184 SENRDAD
+184 SD
-191 HSAGGSIGIGDQNN
+191 GSIGIGDQTN

-257 RLAGGIM
+257 RLAGGI
-264 LICALIFG
+264 LIICALIFV

-350 HVEEI
+350 HVEEF
-355 WSGGRCTK
+355 WSGGR
-363 IGEGGQEAR
+363 GV
-372 EKKNPNERA
+372 KNGAESESM
-381 LLFASVLNNDGH
+381 LLLASVLNNDSH
-393 GEVGDPMERA
+393 GEIGDPMEKA
-403 LLENARQA
+403 LLKNAGQA
-411 GMDVEKLQGEYP
+411 GIAVEKLQREYP
-423 RMDEIPFDS
+423 RVDEIPFDS
-432 RRKRMTTLHRCPS
+432 RRKRMTTLHACPD

-450 IVKGAWEVVIEF
+450 IVKGAWEVVIEL
-462 CTEIQTSTG
+462 CTEIQTPAGVRT
-471 IRAMDA
+471 MDA
-477 GWRRRIAQETARWA
+477 GWRRRIAQETASWA
-491 KNGFRVLAFAFRESK
+491 KNGFRILAFAFRKSK
-506 VIERDGSR
+506 
-514 YRSRYRYINRSDR
+514 
-527 SERAFGKQ
+527 
-535 SKRMETEEREEWEQN
+535 ERETSREKGLRYGEKLERIDSRDRGDKKN

-555 MIAFL
+555 MGAFL
-560 DPPRSESQ
+560 DPPRAESQ

-588 RGTAE
+588 KGTAE

-601 RDHNRNDQTVTG
+601 KDPNRNDQTVTG
-613 AELDRMTQEELR
+613 AELDRMTEEELMG
-625 EKLERIS
+625 KLERIS

-648 WQERGKVVAMTG
+648 WQERGKIVAMTG

-688 AASMI
+688 ASSMI

-739 FALPVPFE
+739 LALPVPFE

-780 RNPRESIVTRKL
+780 RNPKESIVTRKL

-813 GLHDDATTASTM
+813 GLHDNATTASTM

-850 GIFSN
+850 GILSN

-870 AVLFLPSLQPLFE
+870 AVLFLPNLQPLFE
-883 TADLSARQT
+883 TADLNVRQT
-892 MALFL
+892 TALFL
-897 FALLPT
+897 IALLPT